1 MHENGSGEQM
11 LNKWF
16 AVEPARDGSTAGQGY
31 EVPRD
36 GEQPMRDLEAET
48 SEPDEIDADMDAE
61 LPSVDI
67 RPWAPAA
74 ELVEVGDRSDVVAE
88 GVTAAD
94 AQERPVAEDDVTA
107 PSYAAARLLEI
118 AASNAE
124 ALVETARAQADQL
137 QTQAH
142 ARAEQILQA
151 GLADAEA
158 REAAITA
165 REEELRAR
173 EDELRAGLERARAE
187 AERELEARRAEAER
201 ELEARRAEVEERVEQ
216 LLQFEGELR
225 TYLISYFDA
234 QQEMLHRSPVVTL
247 MATADAAK
255 TQVS

>member
-31 EVPRD
+31 DVPRD

-48 SEPDEIDADMDAE
+48 SEPDEIDADVDAE

-158 REAAITA
+158 REAAISA
-165 REEELRAR
+165 REE
-173 EDELRAGLERARAE
+173 ELRAGLERARAE
-187 AERELEARRAEAER
+187 AERELEARRAGAER

>member
-31 EVPRD
+31 DVPRD

-48 SEPDEIDADMDAE
+48 SEPDEIDADVDAE

-158 REAAITA
+158 REAAISA
-165 REEELRAR
+165 REE
-173 EDELRAGLERARAE
+173 ELRAGLERARAE

>member
-31 EVPRD
+31 DVPRD

-48 SEPDEIDADMDAE
+48 SEPDEIDADVDAE

-165 REEELRAR
+165 REEELRA
-173 EDELRAGLERARAE
+173 GLERARAE
-187 AERELEARRAEAER
+187 ADRELDARRAEADR

>member
-31 EVPRD
+31 DVPRD

-158 REAAITA
+158 REAAISA
-165 REEELRAR
+165 REE
-173 EDELRAGLERARAE
+173 ELRAGLERARAE